1 MNLGEKI
8 KDYRL
13 GKRMTQEKLAKVLGV
28 RKSSVHN
35 WETHKSQ
42 PQSSKVREKL
52 GELLGIDL
60 LDEEE
65 GKERWWRKEKQ
76 RRKERE
82 ERGKKLE
89 AIKGDR
95 IYFTGEVKEMLEA
108 LKEQLEDEEDPHDI
122 LEGVLEELNHCFPEY
137 ITRDPDEKGK
147 IIFQPWWYKER
158 KDWEGKIYR
167 AFPSL
172 VVELM
177 GDVYGW
183 RSDEEAGDWNSPLN
197 QVLLR
202 LVKIFPEYLEKE
214 DTEGKITIRLKR

>member
-8 KDYRL
+8 KDYRER
-13 GKRMTQEKLAKVLGV
+13 KRMTQEKLAKILGV

-35 WETHKSQ
+35 WETGKSQ

-52 GELLGIDL
+52 GEFLGIDL

-65 GKERWWRKEKQ
+65 EKERWWREEKQ

-89 AIKGDR
+89 AMRRDH
-95 IYFTGEVKEMLEA
+95 IYFTAEVKEMLEA
-108 LKEQLEDEEDPHDI
+108 LEEQIEDEEDPCDA
-122 LEGVLEELNHCFPEY
+122 LQAVLEELNYCFPEY

-167 AFPSL
+167 DVGGLASIL
-172 VVELM
+172 GELM
-177 GDVYGW
+177 GDVFGW
-183 RSDEEAGDWNSPLN
+183 KEKEDWNSPLN

-202 LVKIFPEYLEKE
+202 VVEAFPEYLEKE
-214 DTEGKITIRLKR
+214 ETEGKVTIRLKW